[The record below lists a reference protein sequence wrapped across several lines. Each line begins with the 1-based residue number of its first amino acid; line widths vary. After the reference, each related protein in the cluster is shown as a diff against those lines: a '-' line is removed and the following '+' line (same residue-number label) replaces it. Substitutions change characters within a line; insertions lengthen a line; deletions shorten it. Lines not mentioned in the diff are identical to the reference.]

1 MRLIYFLVLCA
12 LSLNAASYPQINSW
26 KGKPTIAFENK
37 SAAPLQKNYVIK
49 SNFFVVTANADEV
62 SLQMTTQST
71 LTVFEKSKVQVPEV
85 FAPAIATY
93 EIFLLDGEIR
103 VQQKGDSVDQK
114 LNQIRNVFFDL
125 TQSKNADAIIILD
138 MKEPSVE
145 VQMVSGE
152 WNLEFFDYE
161 KKLTLKAGE
170 KVKFLGLLA
179 ADGNGIKYDY
189 LLGGRKVPQ
198 GKLGPVEKFEISQ
211 FHAKEKANEKRIQDQ
226 KNALKKIAAEK
237 IRKKKAYEDSF
248 LCKNPFGQK
257 NQCAWWTESAKC
269 YRKRCN
275 VSGQW
280 GDVTERPL
288 TLESKCTPNFSV
300 AECDY

>member
-1 MRLIYFLVLCA
+1 MRLVYFLFLCG
-12 LSLNAASYPQINSW
+12 LSLSAGAYPEMTSW
-26 KGKPTIAFENK
+26 KGKPSILFENK
-37 SAAPLQKNYVIK
+37 KTAPLQKNYVIK
-49 SNFFVVTANADEV
+49 SNFFVVTANDDEV

-93 EIFLLDGEIR
+93 EIFLLAGEIR
-103 VQQKGDSVDQK
+103 IQQKGESADQK

-152 WNLEFFDYE
+152 WNLEFFAYE

-170 KVKFLGLLA
+170 KVKFSGLLA
-179 ADGNGIKYDY
+179 ADGEGIKYDY

-198 GKLGPVEKFEISQ
+198 GQLGPVEKFEISQ
-211 FHAKEKANEKRIQDQ
+211 FYAKEKANEKRIQDQ
-226 KNALKKIAAEK
+226 KNALKKIAEEK
-237 IRKKKAYEDSF
+237 MRKRKAYEDSF
-248 LCKNPFGQK
+248 LCKNPFGQE
-257 NQCAWWTESAKC
+257 NQCAWWVESDKC

-288 TLESKCTPNFSV
+288 LLETKCTPDFSV